1 MRGMRKMPSAQILL
15 LIATTTGC
23 APEAA
28 PKLDLSAKRAGI
40 EAAVEA
46 VADGDCRLM
55 EIRSHFGVVPGA
67 PEDELKQ
74 RNAGLAAV
82 RLYNGPHL
90 LNLKTPEDE
99 ELNRLGVVY
108 AKAYNDHIVS
118 QRGRPDCDP
127 RGPGSDG
134 A

>member
-1 MRGMRKMPSAQILL
+1 MRKMLPVQFLL
-15 LIATTTGC
+15 LVSMTTGC
-23 APEAA
+23 APETARR
-28 PKLDLSAKRAGI
+28 LDLSAQRAGI

-55 EIRSHFGVVPGA
+55 EIRSHFQVVPGA
-67 PEDELKQ
+67 PEGELER

-90 LNLKTPEDE
+90 LNLETPEDE
-99 ELNRLGVVY
+99 ELNRLGLVY

-118 QRGRPDCDP
+118 QRGRPDCDS
-127 RGPGSDG
+127 RGPGGDG